1 VSVRGGGLSVRIVVF
16 LFVED
21 TVHAA
26 YVSVR
31 GGGLSVRIVV
41 FLFVEDTVHKA
52 DVMQ

>member
-1 VSVRGGGLSVRIVVF
+1 M
-16 LFVED
+16 
-21 TVHAA
+21 
-26 YVSVR
+26 SVR